1 MTAAAVGTA
10 TLTAG
15 ALLQPGMAK
24 AANEIMLPKLPYPE
38 NALEPYISAKTL
50 SFHYGKHHAG
60 YVKKIN
66 GLIKGTPY
74 EGQPL
79 EQIIQ
84 DSAGRMEENGIFNN
98 AAQVWN
104 HSFYWQCMK
113 PKGGG
118 QPPDALMKKIASD
131 LGSLEAMKDKLA
143 SAAAGQFGS
152 GWAWLVLLDGKLSIT
167 NTSNADNPMVRGA
180 KPLLTIDVWEHA
192 YYLDYQN
199 RRGDYVKAF
208 LDNLVNWDFVAENLK
223 MA

>member
-1 MTAAAVGTA
+1 
-10 TLTAG
+10 
-15 ALLQPGMAK
+15 
-24 AANEIMLPKLPYPE
+24 MLPKLPYPE

-66 GLIKGTPY
+66 DLTKGTPY

-84 DSAGRMEENGIFNN
+84 KSAGKPEESGIFNN

-113 PKGGG
+113 PNGGG

-131 LGSLEAMKDKLA
+131 LGSLEALKDKLT
-143 SAAAGQFGS
+143 SAAMERAVEARFRAS
-152 GWAWLVLLDGKLSIT
+152 
-167 NTSNADNPMVRGA
+167 
-180 KPLLTIDVWEHA
+180 
-192 YYLDYQN
+192 
-199 RRGDYVKAF
+199 
-208 LDNLVNWDFVAENLK
+208 
-223 MA
+223 